1 MSETIYDDLFL
12 EEIERTREKSYAEEL
27 IQKVENNVKHVVPT
41 EQKLREDERK
51 ELTEKL
57 KSLHSS
63 LNKCKNNKNF
73 RLRHLNAKNAET
85 RKRLRHEIEEIK
97 GRLLLIDDEEKGS
110 EINATSLINT
120 SKAAE
125 AKESGKSDW
134 DKMISGEYA

>member
-1 MSETIYDDLFL
+1 MSDTIYDELFL
-12 EEIERTREKSYAEEL
+12 GELERTREKSYAEEL
-27 IQKVENNVKHVVPT
+27 VQKVENSVKHVVPT
-41 EQKLREDERK
+41 EQKLRDDERK

-57 KSLHSS
+57 KSLHNT
-63 LNKCKNNKNF
+63 LNKCKNTKNF
-73 RLRHLNAKNAET
+73 RLRHLNSKNSET

-110 EINATSLINT
+110 EITASSLVKT